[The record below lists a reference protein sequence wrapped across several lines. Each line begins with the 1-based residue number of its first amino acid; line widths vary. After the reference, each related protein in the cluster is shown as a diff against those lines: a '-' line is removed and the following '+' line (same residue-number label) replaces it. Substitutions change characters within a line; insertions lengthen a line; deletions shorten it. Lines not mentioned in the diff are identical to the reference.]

1 MSTEKQELGNITI
14 NVGPDLHAEIKA
26 AASNEGESVTAF
38 VLGAIK
44 ARLMPAPKAAPA
56 PAAKAKFAKA
66 DEETSTEKNFDSFF
80 EYLQQNYHNEFVRE
94 ELMPVFKGFMEGKL
108 LPSKDGRIR

>member
-44 ARLMPAPKAAPA
+44 QRLLPAPKAA

-66 DEETSTEKNFDSFF
+66 DEEVSTDKNFDSFF

-94 ELMPVFKGFMEGKL
+94 ELMPVIKGFMDGKL